1 MFEEQGAQASL
12 RDIARRAEVGLG
24 TLYRH
29 FPTRDALLDS
39 LLGRHFDALA
49 AQAADLAAAHPP
61 REALTTW
68 LRAFAA
74 QAAAYQDLSAALM
87 DTINDETSP
96 LHASCA
102 TPRTPATSAPTST
115 ASNSSPSSTPSP
127 GSPGTPPPSPPAA
140 TTSSTSS
147 STASPPRR
155 PGGERPARVGGP
167 SEGQRVGGESRRVS
181 SRPGADRTTSPAR
194 WNSVVSAV
202 SRSVVCQV
210 STGRGPRSVGWGSTE
225 ASVQR

>member
-1 MFEEQGAQASL
+1 MATPPRARRSDAQRNRDRLLEVARTVFEEQGAQASL

-96 LHASCA
+96 LHASCSA
-102 TPRTPATSAPTST
+102 MRGAGARLLRDAQDAGDVRPDVDGLELFALVNAVAWITGHSPAVA
-115 ASNSSPSSTPSP
+115 ARRDHLLDLVLDGLAAPSS
-127 GSPGTPPPSPPAA
+127 
-140 TTSSTSS
+140 
-147 STASPPRR
+147 RR
-155 PGGERPARVGGP
+155 
-167 SEGQRVGGESRRVS
+167 
-181 SRPGADRTTSPAR
+181 
-194 WNSVVSAV
+194 
-202 SRSVVCQV
+202 
-210 STGRGPRSVGWGSTE
+210 
-225 ASVQR
+225 